1 MPCVAMRGSGFG
13 CRVLLFHSLLWHRT
27 ESVNQ
32 SRWPGSPPPALHLQ
46 QSQEA
51 ASFCCAHMPRRQ
63 GHRVR
68 GPGNRPGRPL
78 RRTPGVHGW
87 RPAPI
92 HAQGAPV
99 VARSNERPRKM
110 LRRCRWS
117 STSVRHGIERA
128 RLVVVLARS
137 STQPG
142 CSEGNAMRL
151 CIDQIKRRGKP
162 QASRRWHGH

>member
-1 MPCVAMRGSGFG
+1 MRGDA
-13 CRVLLFHSLLWHRT
+13 RLRLWLQGPSFPFFVVASNGISQL
-27 ESVNQ
+27 EPLAGEPSAC
-32 SRWPGSPPPALHLQ
+32 PAPAAE
-46 QSQEA
+46 SQEA
-51 ASFCCAHMPRRQ
+51 ASFCCAHTPRRQ

-78 RRTPGVHGW
+78 RRTPGVHGR